1 MKNMFTMNVRMSVKM
16 EVEKIMTIQIAEI
29 ILLIK
34 ARIEQLS
41 VSSGKRKVD

>member
-1 MKNMFTMNVRMSVKM
+1 MFTINVMMNVKM

-34 ARIEQLS
+34 ARIVQLS
-41 VSSGKRKVD
+41 VSCGKRKVN